1 MYSAEA
7 SSIPE
12 PPAAAEASSIPE
24 PPAAAAAAAAVD
36 EDEVRISTKS
46 DDFILNMAIEY
57 S

>member
-1 MYSAEA
+1 MYS
-7 SSIPE
+7 
-12 PPAAAEASSIPE
+12 AEASSIPE